1 MYLNK
6 QIQLHKQIYYFPIK
20 SPSPLHPVFA
30 GVGLAGV
37 VVVPE
42 EERGLHFIY
51 NIATEARLS

>member
-1 MYLNK
+1 M
-6 QIQLHKQIYYFPIK
+6 QIYYFPIK

-42 EERGLHFIY
+42 ED
-51 NIATEARLS
+51 RLVLLFYQRKFSSSF

>member
-1 MYLNK
+1 M
-6 QIQLHKQIYYFPIK
+6 QIYYFPIK
-20 SPSPLHPVFA
+20 SPSPLHSVFA

-42 EERGLHFIY
+42 EERPLHFIY